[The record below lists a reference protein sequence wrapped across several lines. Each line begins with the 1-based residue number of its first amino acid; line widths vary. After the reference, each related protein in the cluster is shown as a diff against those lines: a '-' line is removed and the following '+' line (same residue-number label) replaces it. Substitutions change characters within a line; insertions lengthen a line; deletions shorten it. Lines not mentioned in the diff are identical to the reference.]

1 MARLEYS
8 YHIGLDQ
15 VFQDNEKM
23 INNCVLNTIYQNYF
37 KPEIQSVIII
47 TVRICSIDY
56 KIELS
61 KSKFLTALKNIIIFF
76 EKTEEYE
83 KCALANE
90 IINRIHQIDNL
101 YKTIH

>member
-37 KPEIQSVIII
+37 KPEVQSVIII

-61 KSKFLTALKNIIIFF
+61 KSEFLTALKNIIIFF
-76 EKTEEYE
+76 EKTQEYS
-83 KCALANE
+83 
-90 IINRIHQIDNL
+90 R
-101 YKTIH
+101 